1 LLALIAFREP
11 GRGPLRRFA
20 DRQPSQDPAQPQA
33 AGLTVPG
40 STPVSVVVER
50 VGEAVVVSVSGEVDA
65 LTAPS
70 VAETV
75 LGVLGERPARVV
87 IDLLAVSFLGSA
99 GLALLVEAQQVAGL
113 QHTMLRV
120 VAAGPVTLHPLQ
132 VTGLDRQFSVHATR
146 DDALAAAPQ

>member
-1 LLALIAFREP
+1 MTIP
-11 GRGPLRRFA
+11 T
-20 DRQPSQDPAQPQA
+20 DP
-33 AGLTVPG
+33 VPG

-99 GLALLVEAQQVAGL
+99 GLALLVEAQQVAG
-113 QHTMLRV
+113 QHTVLRV